1 MSTRVSNV
9 RLAGVAMALMVVA
22 STAGA
27 QATTRVSTRNAPCPS
42 AYKDSTMRTTTA
54 PATTGS
60 MSNPTYSSTDTTVRV
75 TSDTAKARFA
85 HCRRARNTTRTAG
98 GEVGLTRARSQERIP
113 VSKEVGA
120 GPVRDT
126 MPAPVAAA
134 PDTATPPPPPPPPP
148 ARVDTSTYVP
158 PAPAMVVKHY
168 GNWYIGFGAGTAIPT
183 EELRQAYNSGVS
195 MHVPIGW
202 ESESSLL
209 GARLNLGYSKFEGRT
224 TFRSTGTT
232 TPGTGS
238 SSSATLPLDAIQLW
252 SALADLTLRLPVF
265 GNSLGGPMNGL
276 YAVAGGGLNE
286 FRDFSFN
293 LQRTNP
299 ELVTPDNMDKEAI
312 TRWALNAGGGLS
324 VGLGMA
330 DVFVESRYVTAFTP
344 NHRTS
349 YVPVVLGLA
358 FRY

>member
-9 RLAGVAMALMVVA
+9 RLAGVAMALAIVA
-22 STAGA
+22 GTAGA
-27 QATTRVSTRNAPCPS
+27 QARTTRVSTRNAPCPS

-75 TSDTAKARFA
+75 ADTSKTRYA
-85 HCRRARNTTRTAG
+85 HCRRTKSTTRTAG

-113 VSKEVGA
+113 VSKEPGV

-126 MPAPVAAA
+126 MPAPVAVA
-134 PDTATPPPPPPPPP
+134 PDTATPPPPPPPLVETP
-148 ARVDTSTYVP
+148 AYVP

-168 GNWYIGFGAGTAIPT
+168 GNWYIGFGAGTAVPT

-202 ESESSLL
+202 ESESSPL
-209 GARLNLGYSKFEGRT
+209 GVRLNLGYSKFEGRT

-232 TPGTGS
+232 TPGAGS
-238 SSSATLPLDAIQLW
+238 SSTAMLPLDAIQLW

-276 YAVAGGGLNE
+276 YAVAGGGFNQ
-286 FRDFSFN
+286 FRDFAFN

-299 ELVTPDNMDKEAI
+299 ELVTADNRNKEAI
-312 TRWALNAGGGLS
+312 TSWALNAGGGIS

-358 FRY
+358 LRY

>member
-1 MSTRVSNV
+1 
-9 RLAGVAMALMVVA
+9 
-22 STAGA
+22 
-27 QATTRVSTRNAPCPS
+27 
-42 AYKDSTMRTTTA
+42 MRTSPA
-54 PATTGS
+54 PATSTTGS

-75 TSDTAKARFA
+75 SPDTSKARYA
-85 HCRRARNTTRTAG
+85 HCRRTRNTRTAG

-113 VSKEVGA
+113 VSKEVGT

-126 MPAPVAAA
+126 MPAPVIA
-134 PDTATPPPPPPPPP
+134 PDTATPAPPPPPPP
-148 ARVDTSTYVP
+148 APVETSTYVP
-158 PAPAMVVKHY
+158 PAPPMVVKHY
-168 GNWYIGFGAGTAIPT
+168 GNWYIGFGAGTAVPT

-238 SSSATLPLDAIQLW
+238 SSTATLPLDAIQLW

-276 YAVAGGGLNE
+276 YAVAGGGLNQ
-286 FRDFSFN
+286 FRDFAFN

-299 ELVTPDNMDKEAI
+299 ELVTADNMNKEAI
-312 TRWALNAGGGLS
+312 TSWALNAGGGLS

-349 YVPVVLGLA
+349 YVPVILGLA
-358 FRY
+358 LRY